1 MTMRKNQKR
10 KGGLSKQKLQSYRNR
25 LMEDGN
31 LIEKL
36 SREELDSVAS
46 DLTNPDDLYQR
57 VRILAKSF
65 NPHYIPVF
73 EKLTTYVDDT
83 MVAGEA
89 LRALIDFHGRYE
101 YLPLLMKYIEG
112 VNWDDN
118 DDLKLHAVH
127 IATAYLEEHKDQR
140 IIALLIKQFEES
152 ENSVIRDAAH
162 EALMTAA
169 DVDRS
174 DVATTIAARGMTEE
188 DFRLDIIEKLK
199 KTWLAN

>member
-1 MTMRKNQKR
+1 MTMKKNQKR
-10 KGGLSKQKLQSYRNR
+10 KGGPSKRDLNAYRKR

-36 SREELDSVAS
+36 SSEELDGVAS

-65 NPHYIPVF
+65 NPRYIPVF
-73 EKLTTYVDDT
+73 EKLAIYPDDT

-89 LRALIDFHGRYE
+89 LRALIDFHGRIE

-112 VNWDDN
+112 VNWDPH
-118 DDLKLHAVH
+118 DDLKLHSIG
-127 IATAYLEEHKDQR
+127 IAEVFLKEHKDQKL
-140 IIALLIKQFEES
+140 IALIVKQFEES
-152 ENSVIRDAAH
+152 ANSAVRDAAH

-169 DVDRS
+169 NIDRS
-174 DVATTIAARGMTEE
+174 DVAITIAARGMTKE
-188 DFRLDIIEKLK
+188 DLRLDVIERLK
-199 KTWLAN
+199 KSLLPN

>member
-1 MTMRKNQKR
+1 MKGNQKS
-10 KGGLSKQKLQSYRNR
+10 KGRLSKRDLNSYQKR

-36 SREELDSVAS
+36 SREELDGVAS

-65 NPHYIPVF
+65 DPRYIPVF
-73 EKLTTYVDDT
+73 EKLATYADDT

-89 LRALIDFHGRYE
+89 LRALIDFHGRHE

-112 VNWDDN
+112 VNWDPY
-118 DDLKLHAVH
+118 DDLKLHSIG
-127 IATAYLEEHKDQR
+127 IAEFLLKEHKDQEL
-140 IIALLIKQFEES
+140 IALVIKQFEES
-152 ENSVIRDAAH
+152 DNSVVRDAAH

-169 DVDRS
+169 GIDRS
-174 DVATTIAARGMTEE
+174 DVSTTIAARGMTE
-188 DFRLDIIEKLK
+188 DDLRLDVIARLK
-199 KTWLAN
+199 KGQLPN